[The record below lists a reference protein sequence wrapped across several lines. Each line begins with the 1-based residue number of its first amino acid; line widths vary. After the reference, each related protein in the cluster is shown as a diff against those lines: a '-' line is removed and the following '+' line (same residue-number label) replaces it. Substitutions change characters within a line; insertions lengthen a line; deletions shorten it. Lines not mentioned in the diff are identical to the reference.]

1 MAIWET
7 STTSDF
13 LDSNMGSL
21 NGTVEENLEKIATQ
35 RWLVNYTNG
44 YESWSIVR
52 DTGYPTAAVITSD
65 NNDIYSFAWEMNGLQ
80 AQRLRYG
87 TSVYGSNG
95 ENLNIAVSKQGPD
108 NMTTKLWF
116 AK

>member
-1 MAIWET
+1 M
-7 STTSDF
+7 
-13 LDSNMGSL
+13 
-21 NGTVEENLEKIATQ
+21 
-35 RWLVNYTNG
+35 
-44 YESWSIVR
+44 
-52 DTGYPTAAVITSD
+52 
-65 NNDIYSFAWEMNGLQ
+65 IYSFAWEMNGLQ

-95 ENLNIAVSKQGPD
+95 ENVNIAVSKQGPD